1 MEFPAGHKGQIPIV
15 MSYSK
20 LLKTESDYNDALRR
34 IEELFESEPG
44 TPEAD
49 ELELLAALVE
59 LYEKEHF
66 PIEAPD
72 PVSAIQFRME
82 QEGLTNDDMVKYLGS
97 KSRGSEVF
105 SHKRGL
111 SISMIRK
118 LVSGLN
124 IPAEALLGA
133 AVL

>member
-59 LYEKEHF
+59 LYEEEHF

-72 PVSAIQFRME
+72 PVSAIQFHME

-97 KSRGSEVF
+97 KSRVSEVF

-111 SISMIRK
+111 SVSMIRK